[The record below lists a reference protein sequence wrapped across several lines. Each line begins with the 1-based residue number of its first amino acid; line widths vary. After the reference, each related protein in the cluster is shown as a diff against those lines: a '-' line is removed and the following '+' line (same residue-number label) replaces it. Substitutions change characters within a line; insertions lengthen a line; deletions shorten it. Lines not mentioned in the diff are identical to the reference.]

1 MASCDEF
8 LTSEGECMGLPIKS
22 PQLKEDLHLF
32 TPVEILG
39 EIFCGGVYIYSAEKL
54 ITWGT
59 DCEV

>member
-1 MASCDEF
+1 
-8 LTSEGECMGLPIKS
+8 MGQGIKS
-22 PQLKEDLHLF
+22 PQLRGSLLGF

-39 EIFCGGVYIYSAEKL
+39 EIFCESVCIYSAEKL